1 MAIRILWDEYETA
14 ILISACVDYN
24 AGKCT
29 KKEATITVGNITTDS
44 IKKYEEI
51 QILIGVLCGLVE
63 SKMGIDIYKKA
74 NSVVD
79 IGEEKE

>member
-1 MAIRILWDEYETA
+1 MFFDIWTFL
-14 ILISACVDYN
+14 SCGV
-24 AGKCT
+24 
-29 KKEATITVGNITTDS
+29 ATITVGNITPDS
-44 IKKYEEI
+44 IKNYEEI

>member
-1 MAIRILWDEYETA
+1 MSL
-14 ILISACVDYN
+14 
-24 AGKCT
+24 
-29 KKEATITVGNITTDS
+29 
-44 IKKYEEI
+44 
-51 QILIGVLCGLVE
+51 GVLCGLVE